1 LYAKLSKP
9 ACFVADFGRGL
20 RLAKT
25 FRTISAAIVSAK
37 EEAQFA
43 TEGGRIAS
51 NGFAPDEEKML
62 DLTQTEGLFDHFE
75 VNREPFWPTISRLL
89 SGSIALHIVLAA
101 GVIFIPPVRDAL
113 SVAVMFRGAGFVDR
127 PYNRTQIE
135 NGDDIVELTTER
147 FRYPDGYF
155 AMDAQAMPSP
165 LPQIAFGP
173 KSLPPAQLATPS
185 PAPSPVVSPS
195 PAIAANTGPSP
206 DTKPA
211 DAAKNTDDKAVA
223 QAQKD
228 LEEASKNTGIE
239 LAKEGEVNKKPFKD
253 LASYATELKNKGQLD
268 FEKPFEVSID
278 TELDKDGKLV
288 NYKMSKHVGD
298 ATLVDLG
305 GRLVAAMNDSGI
317 LFYLKKINEDK
328 PGTKVVFNI
337 KQNGSEV
344 VATVESEV
352 ASTDSARQL
361 SKGFAIMLAAG
372 AKSREGKDEE
382 VLLKSTKVSA
392 DGNKVVFSLNMAHQ
406 DVVDL
411 VKKGMIPSPSPT
423 VTPSL

>member
-1 LYAKLSKP
+1 
-9 ACFVADFGRGL
+9 
-20 RLAKT
+20 
-25 FRTISAAIVSAK
+25 
-37 EEAQFA
+37 
-43 TEGGRIAS
+43 
-51 NGFAPDEEKML
+51 ML
-62 DLTQTEGLFDHFE
+62 DLIETDGLFDHFE
-75 VNREPFWPTISRLL
+75 VNREPFWPSMARLL
-89 SGSIALHIVLAA
+89 GGSVVLHAVLAA
-101 GVIFIPPVRDAL
+101 AVIFIPPVREAL

-135 NGDDIVELTTER
+135 NEGDIVELTMEK

-155 AMDAQAMPSP
+155 AMDAQPMPSP
-165 LPQIAFGP
+165 LPPIAFVP
-173 KSLPPAQLATPS
+173 KSFPPAQVATPS
-185 PAPSPVVSPS
+185 PMPSPVVTPS
-195 PAIAANTGPSP
+195 PAIAVNSETNNANSKQEAS
-206 DTKPA
+206 KP
-211 DAAKNTDDKAVA
+211 TDDKAAA

-228 LEEASKNTGIE
+228 LEEASKSTGIE

-253 LASYATELKNKGQLD
+253 LAAYATELKNKGQLD
-268 FEKPFEVSID
+268 FDKPFEVAID
-278 TELDKDGKLV
+278 TELDKDGKLIKPKV
-288 NYKMSKHVGD
+288 TKQVGD

-337 KQNGSEV
+337 KQNGNEV
-344 VATVESEV
+344 VATVASEV

-361 SKGFAIMLAAG
+361 SKAFALMLSLG
-372 AKSREGKDEE
+372 ADSRKGKDEE

-392 DGNKVVFSLNMAHQ
+392 DGTKVVFSLNMAHQ

-411 VKKGMIPSPSPT
+411 VKKGMSPSPSPA